1 MSRSHGRPITLLTLF
16 SIYHLFRI
24 NPTQARLKA
33 EHEYLLLVSRTRTDE
48 QCRRHSVAVPVIPPP
63 PGVKFEGGYHIEK
76 NPITGAARLVPPP
89 QGDSKAKG
97 QNFVKNIQNYLSK
110 I

>member
-1 MSRSHGRPITLLTLF
+1 MSRSHGRPGHTINIKLYLTITLLTLYTVA
-16 SIYHLFRI
+16 IINI

-48 QCRRHSVAVPVIPPP
+48 QGRRHSVAVPVIPPP

-89 QGDSKAKG
+89 QGDTA
-97 QNFVKNIQNYLSK
+97 LAL
-110 I
+110 